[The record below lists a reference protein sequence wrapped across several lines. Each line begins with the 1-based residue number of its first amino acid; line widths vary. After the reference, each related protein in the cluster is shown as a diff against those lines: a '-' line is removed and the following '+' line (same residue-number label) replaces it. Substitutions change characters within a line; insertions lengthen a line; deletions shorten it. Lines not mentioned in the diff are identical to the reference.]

1 MGLFSKKKTQTE
13 KQELRYL
20 NRKDVLELLREQT
33 RRSAALEKEVEE
45 LKAQVKE
52 REAALQ
58 NAAALVEEALCI
70 SEVFEK
76 AISDSRRHVTNIQRM
91 NMEQFTDNELEQ
103 HEDREDTAQV
113 VCASGTGLFDV
124 SYVGKRTDRFGVPK
138 KRAATG

>member
-58 NAAALVEEALCI
+58 NAAALVEEAFCI

-103 HEDREDTAQV
+103 HEDREDTAQT
-113 VCASGTGLFDV
+113 AD
-124 SYVGKRTDRFGVPK
+124 
-138 KRAATG
+138 

>member
-1 MGLFSKKKTQTE
+1 MGLFSKKKTQKE

-20 NRKDVLELLREQT
+20 NHKDVLELLREQT
-33 RRSAALEKEVEE
+33 RRTAALEKEVEE

-58 NAAALVEEALCI
+58 NAAALVEEAFCI

-103 HEDREDTAQV
+103 HEDREDTAQT
-113 VCASGTGLFDV
+113 AD
-124 SYVGKRTDRFGVPK
+124 
-138 KRAATG
+138 

>member
-52 REAALQ
+52 REA
-58 NAAALVEEALCI
+58 
-70 SEVFEK
+70 
-76 AISDSRRHVTNIQRM
+76 
-91 NMEQFTDNELEQ
+91 FTDNELEQ
-103 HEDREDTAQV
+103 HEDREDTAQS
-113 VCASGTGLFDV
+113 AD
-124 SYVGKRTDRFGVPK
+124 
-138 KRAATG
+138 

>member
-58 NAAALVEEALCI
+58 NAAALVEKAFCI

-91 NMEQFTDNELEQ
+91 NVEQFTDNELEQ
-103 HEDREDTAQV
+103 HEDREDTAQS
-113 VCASGTGLFDV
+113 AD
-124 SYVGKRTDRFGVPK
+124 
-138 KRAATG
+138 

>member
-58 NAAALVEEALCI
+58 NAAALVEEAFCI

-91 NMEQFTDNELEQ
+91 NLEQFTDNELEQ
-103 HEDREDTAQV
+103 HEDREDTAQT
-113 VCASGTGLFDV
+113 AD
-124 SYVGKRTDRFGVPK
+124 
-138 KRAATG
+138 

>member
-1 MGLFSKKKTQTE
+1 MGLFSKKETQTE

-58 NAAALVEEALCI
+58 NAAALVEEAFCI

-103 HEDREDTAQV
+103 HEDREDTAQT
-113 VCASGTGLFDV
+113 AD
-124 SYVGKRTDRFGVPK
+124 
-138 KRAATG
+138 

>member
-1 MGLFSKKKTQTE
+1 MGLFSRKKTQTE

-58 NAAALVEEALCI
+58 NAAALVEKAFCI

-103 HEDREDTAQV
+103 HEDREDTAQT
-113 VCASGTGLFDV
+113 AD
-124 SYVGKRTDRFGVPK
+124 
-138 KRAATG
+138 

>member
-58 NAAALVEEALCI
+58 NAAALVEEAFCI

-103 HEDREDTAQV
+103 HEDREDTAQ
-113 VCASGTGLFDV
+113 
-124 SYVGKRTDRFGVPK
+124 
-138 KRAATG
+138 AAD

>member
-1 MGLFSKKKTQTE
+1 MGLFSRKKTQTE

-58 NAAALVEEALCI
+58 NAAALVEEAFCI

-103 HEDREDTAQV
+103 HEDREDTAQT
-113 VCASGTGLFDV
+113 AD
-124 SYVGKRTDRFGVPK
+124 
-138 KRAATG
+138 

>member
-1 MGLFSKKKTQTE
+1 MGLFSRKKTQTE

-58 NAAALVEEALCI
+58 NAGLIVEKALRI

-91 NMEQFTDNELEQ
+91 NIEQYAINELEEN
-103 HEDREDTAQV
+103 EDKEE
-113 VCASGTGLFDV
+113 
-124 SYVGKRTDRFGVPK
+124 TDQ
-138 KRAATG
+138 AAD

>member
-58 NAAALVEEALCI
+58 SAAALVEEALGI

-103 HEDREDTAQV
+103 HEDREDTAQT
-113 VCASGTGLFDV
+113 AD
-124 SYVGKRTDRFGVPK
+124 
-138 KRAATG
+138 

>member
-76 AISDSRRHVTNIQRM
+76 AISDSRQHVAKMQQIDM
-91 NMEQFTDNELEQ
+91 KQFRENELER
-103 HEDREDTAQV
+103 HEDRDDSAPI
-113 VCASGTGLFDV
+113 AD
-124 SYVGKRTDRFGVPK
+124 
-138 KRAATG
+138 

>member
-1 MGLFSKKKTQTE
+1 MGLFSKMKTQTE

-58 NAAALVEEALCI
+58 NAAALVEEAFCI

-103 HEDREDTAQV
+103 HEDREDTAQS
-113 VCASGTGLFDV
+113 AD
-124 SYVGKRTDRFGVPK
+124 
-138 KRAATG
+138 

>member
-58 NAAALVEEALCI
+58 NAAALVEEAFCI

-91 NMEQFTDNELEQ
+91 NMEQFADNELEQ
-103 HEDREDTAQV
+103 HEDREDTAQS
-113 VCASGTGLFDV
+113 AD
-124 SYVGKRTDRFGVPK
+124 
-138 KRAATG
+138 

>member
-58 NAAALVEEALCI
+58 NAAALVEKAFCI

-103 HEDREDTAQV
+103 HEDRYDSEQSAD
-113 VCASGTGLFDV
+113 
-124 SYVGKRTDRFGVPK
+124 
-138 KRAATG
+138 

>member
-58 NAAALVEEALCI
+58 NAAALVEEARG
-70 SEVFEK
+70 VRKGDF
-76 AISDSRRHVTNIQRM
+76 
-91 NMEQFTDNELEQ
+91 
-103 HEDREDTAQV
+103 
-113 VCASGTGLFDV
+113 
-124 SYVGKRTDRFGVPK
+124 RFAPARDEYSADERGAVY
-138 KRAATG
+138 R

>member
-1 MGLFSKKKTQTE
+1 MGLFSRKKTQTE

-58 NAAALVEEALCI
+58 NAAALVEEAFCI

-91 NMEQFTDNELEQ
+91 NVEQFTDNELEQ
-103 HEDREDTAQV
+103 HEDREDTAQT
-113 VCASGTGLFDV
+113 AD
-124 SYVGKRTDRFGVPK
+124 
-138 KRAATG
+138 

>member
-52 REAALQ
+52 REVALQ

-91 NMEQFTDNELEQ
+91 NVEQFTDNELEQ
-103 HEDREDTAQV
+103 HEDREDTAQT
-113 VCASGTGLFDV
+113 AD
-124 SYVGKRTDRFGVPK
+124 
-138 KRAATG
+138 

>member
-58 NAAALVEEALCI
+58 NAAALVEKAFCI

-103 HEDREDTAQV
+103 HEDREDTAQT
-113 VCASGTGLFDV
+113 AD
-124 SYVGKRTDRFGVPK
+124 
-138 KRAATG
+138 

>member
-58 NAAALVEEALCI
+58 NAAALVEEAFCI

-103 HEDREDTAQV
+103 HEDREDTAQS
-113 VCASGTGLFDV
+113 AD
-124 SYVGKRTDRFGVPK
+124 
-138 KRAATG
+138 

>member
-58 NAAALVEEALCI
+58 NAAALVEKAFCI

-103 HEDREDTAQV
+103 HEDREDTAQS
-113 VCASGTGLFDV
+113 AD
-124 SYVGKRTDRFGVPK
+124 
-138 KRAATG
+138 

>member
-58 NAAALVEEALCI
+58 NAAALVEEAFCI

-91 NMEQFTDNELEQ
+91 NVEQFTDNELEQ
-103 HEDREDTAQV
+103 HEDREDTAQS
-113 VCASGTGLFDV
+113 AD
-124 SYVGKRTDRFGVPK
+124 
-138 KRAATG
+138 

>member
-1 MGLFSKKKTQTE
+1 MGLFSKKKTQKE

-20 NRKDVLELLREQT
+20 NHKDVLELLREQT

-58 NAAALVEEALCI
+58 NAAALVEEAFCI

-103 HEDREDTAQV
+103 HEDREDTAQT
-113 VCASGTGLFDV
+113 AD
-124 SYVGKRTDRFGVPK
+124 
-138 KRAATG
+138 

>member
-58 NAAALVEEALCI
+58 NAALQNAAALVEKAFCI

-103 HEDREDTAQV
+103 HEDREDTAQS
-113 VCASGTGLFDV
+113 AD
-124 SYVGKRTDRFGVPK
+124 
-138 KRAATG
+138 

>member
-58 NAAALVEEALCI
+58 NAAALVEEAFCI

-91 NMEQFTDNELEQ
+91 NIEQFTDNELEQ
-103 HEDREDTAQV
+103 HEDREDTAQT
-113 VCASGTGLFDV
+113 AD
-124 SYVGKRTDRFGVPK
+124 
-138 KRAATG
+138 

>member
-58 NAAALVEEALCI
+58 NAAALVEEAFCI

-91 NMEQFTDNELEQ
+91 NVEQFTDNELEQ
-103 HEDREDTAQV
+103 HEDREDTAQT
-113 VCASGTGLFDV
+113 AD
-124 SYVGKRTDRFGVPK
+124 
-138 KRAATG
+138 

>member
-58 NAAALVEEALCI
+58 NAAALVEKALCI

-76 AISDSRRHVTNIQRM
+76 AISDLRKHVTNTQRM

-103 HEDREDTAQV
+103 HEDREDTAQT
-113 VCASGTGLFDV
+113 AD
-124 SYVGKRTDRFGVPK
+124 
-138 KRAATG
+138 

>member
-52 REAALQ
+52 REVALQ
-58 NAAALVEEALCI
+58 NAAALVEEAFCI

-103 HEDREDTAQV
+103 HEDREDTAQT
-113 VCASGTGLFDV
+113 AD
-124 SYVGKRTDRFGVPK
+124 
-138 KRAATG
+138 

>member
-52 REAALQ
+52 REAAL
-58 NAAALVEEALCI
+58 L
-70 SEVFEK
+70 
-76 AISDSRRHVTNIQRM
+76 HQRGVRKGD
-91 NMEQFTDNELEQ
+91 F
-103 HEDREDTAQV
+103 
-113 VCASGTGLFDV
+113 
-124 SYVGKRTDRFGVPK
+124 RFAPARDEYSADEHGAVY
-138 KRAATG
+138 R

>member
-58 NAAALVEEALCI
+58 NAAALVEEA
-70 SEVFEK
+70 
-76 AISDSRRHVTNIQRM
+76 DSRRHVTNIQRM

-103 HEDREDTAQV
+103 HEDREDTAQT
-113 VCASGTGLFDV
+113 AD
-124 SYVGKRTDRFGVPK
+124 
-138 KRAATG
+138 